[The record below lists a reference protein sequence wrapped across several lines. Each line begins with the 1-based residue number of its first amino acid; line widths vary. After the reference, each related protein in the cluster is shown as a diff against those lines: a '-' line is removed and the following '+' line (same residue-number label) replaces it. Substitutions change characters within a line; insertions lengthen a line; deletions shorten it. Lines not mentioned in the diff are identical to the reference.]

1 MTRLIHNDIVLISIR
16 YHRRWNS
23 LSLTEK
29 DAERKQVP
37 LRLAKPLCEE
47 LTEWAEEEFRSLN
60 GQIEFL
66 LTDAVRK
73 RHSNST

>member
-1 MTRLIHNDIVLISIR
+1 M
-16 YHRRWNS
+16 
-23 LSLTEK
+23 SLTEK